1 MAYAKLQELVANE
14 ASKYALVRRS
24 MPSMR
29 ERFALRVQGH
39 SARQKF
45 LAGHPERA
53 LKRLWENVAFWRS
66 APSHFTGG
74 LLLNAVGLQV
84 IRSIVHNRLRTPAA
98 AHESFRALHEQGV
111 QRVSAIL
118 DAGDVAAVRT
128 FYERQMQLSKVYLP
142 DFSELIIYSNLLT
155 FDNDNYARPEFR
167 QMHDFI
173 VRKLDL
179 PRLYRA
185 LSGNTLRAQPFVSIL
200 HHKHLMSGGHAP
212 QQDGNN
218 LPHRD
223 VFYPSYKIFIYLN
236 DVTED
241 NAAFVYYPG
250 THAGRRALDAYRSSL
265 RYYWVEK
272 RANKPVNALD
282 HCQGSPQA
290 VSQNG
295 PAGSGVI
302 FNVAGIHR
310 RGEYKTDRF
319 RERIVLLID
328 FRQNDAAMVPR
339 AHRWND

>member
-1 MAYAKLQELVANE
+1 MRKVGELLIDEVCKLGA
-14 ASKYALVRRS
+14 VRRS
-24 MPSMR
+24 WPGMNRRYKRKFVGQSNKQ
-29 ERFALRVQGH
+29 RFLG
-39 SARQKF
+39 
-45 LAGHPERA
+45 GHPARLA
-53 LKRLWENVAFWRS
+53 KRLWHRFAFWRS
-66 APSHFTGG
+66 APPHFAGG
-74 LLLNAVGLQV
+74 LVPNLLGLQV
-84 IRSIVHNRLRTPAA
+84 ARSFVHNRLRAPGAVDPAYEPLREHGVMKVESMFAA
-98 AHESFRALHEQGV
+98 A
-111 QRVSAIL
+111 
-118 DAGDVAAVRT
+118 DVAHVRS
-128 FYERQMQLSKVYLP
+128 FYEAHIGLSNKYLP
-142 DFSELIIYSNLLT
+142 DFSELVIYSNLLIY
-155 FDNDNYARPEFR
+155 DNDNYGRPEFR
-167 QMHDFI
+167 QLHDFI

-179 PRLYRA
+179 PSMFHA
-185 LSGNTLRAQPFVSIL
+185 MSGKPLRTQPFVSIL